1 MAMDF
6 RANRMDEERER
17 GEGMCSNVI
26 VFLRVKTKGSKEMS
40 NESKKQKEKQFVM
53 SEKLSSSA

>member
-26 VFLRVKTKGSKEMS
+26 VFLRVRNKRIKRDVK
-40 NESKKQKEKQFVM
+40 
-53 SEKLSSSA
+53 